1 MRYLLVPQVFFWSLF
16 VDLNT
21 YRLETG
27 HVLVRREWSFFVFV
41 FVLRARARIRII
53 MANVDEGRAWSER
66 VSVAVW
72 CWWVQGLRGEGGKR
86 EGLGALLWC

>member
-41 FVLRARARIRII
+41 FVLRARART
-53 MANVDEGRAWSER
+53 DEGRAWCER

-72 CWWVQGLRGEGGKR
+72 CRWVQSLRGEGEKR
-86 EGLGALLWC
+86 GGLGGCLLRYKLE